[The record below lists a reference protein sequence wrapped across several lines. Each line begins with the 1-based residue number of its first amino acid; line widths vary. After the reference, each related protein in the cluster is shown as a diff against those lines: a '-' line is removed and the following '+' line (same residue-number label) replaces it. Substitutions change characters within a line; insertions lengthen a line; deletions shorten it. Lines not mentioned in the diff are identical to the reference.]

1 MTTKPKRPAH
11 RPRLP
16 PGEALVV
23 VTIRVTQEQRAKYR
37 RLSAKLGPKI
47 RRVIDREKE

>member
-11 RPRLP
+11 RPTLP
-16 PGEALVV
+16 PGERLVV
-23 VTIRVTQEQRAKYR
+23 LTIRVSEEQKAKHR
-37 RLSAKLGPKI
+37 RLSAKLTPKI